1 MNTILL
7 DGEIINHIKT
17 LRDLRLMSSAL
28 VSKNKMERL
37 KRKILLEVIDDIVI
51 EYPDTNDFIQ

>member
-7 DGEIINHIKT
+7 NGEIINHIKT

-37 KRKILLEVIDDIVI
+37 KRKILLKVIDDIVI

>member
-7 DGEIINHIKT
+7 NGEIINHIKT